1 MEQALLRLTPKEKQL
16 QLADKIKKIR
26 KSEKITQKRLAILSG
41 VTYSS
46 IRRFEETGEI
56 SLNGFIKILFALD
69 LYDVFDQLL
78 SKSIYKTL
86 EDAIKWLISW
96 RLNIETGW

>member
-1 MEQALLRLTPKEKQL
+1 MEQALLWLTPKEKQL

-46 IRRFEETGEI
+46 INPFKEI
-56 SLNGFIKILFALD
+56 SPVSSN
-69 LYDVFDQLL
+69 LL
-78 SKSIYKTL
+78 
-86 EDAIKWLISW
+86 
-96 RLNIETGW
+96 IEE

>member
-1 MEQALLRLTPKEKQL
+1 MEQALLWLTPKEKQL

-26 KSEKITQKRLAILSG
+26 RSEKITQKRLAILSG

-56 SLNGFIKILFALD
+56 SLNGFIKILFALN
-69 LYDVFDQLL
+69 LYDVFDLL
-78 SKSIYKTL
+78 LNKTIYKTL
-86 EDAIKWLISW
+86 EDAIK
-96 RLNIETGW
+96 

>member
-69 LYDVFDQLL
+69 LYDVFNQLL

-86 EDAIKWLISW
+86 EDAIK
-96 RLNIETGW
+96 

>member
-26 KSEKITQKRLAILSG
+26 KSEKITQKRLAVLSG

-56 SLNGFIKILFALD
+56 SLNGFNKILFALN

-86 EDAIKWLISW
+86 EDAIK
-96 RLNIETGW
+96 